1 MALSKIETQA
11 LDVGQ
16 IGGRRNLIING
27 AMQVAQRGTS
37 STATNFGSVDRFRPV
52 VGDMS
57 QLAITHSQSTDA
69 PDGFGYSFKVL
80 VDTPETSLGADA
92 RFTLLQNIE
101 SQNLQHLQFGTSGAK
116 SLTLSFW
123 VKSSITGTYSVLLY
137 ENDATRGRNVTYTV
151 DTADTWEFKTITVEG
166 DTSGTINNDNTSGL
180 SLYWGL
186 SGGSNY
192 TGTELTSWSAYTAVS
207 LLGGH
212 TTHTF
217 ATTDAAE
224 FYITGVQLEVGS
236 VATPFEHRSYGEE
249 LALCQRYFY
258 GMKPSTGT
266 SVWPATNENSA
277 NGMYAIINFPV
288 TMRSAPS
295 VAYNGTIT
303 GTGNFRVN
311 WVYSGSATISNFF
324 GSYQS
329 SPDSITIYGDKS
341 NSVYGTGY
349 AVGFEVSSG
358 LDGYFGM
365 SAEL

>member
-1 MALSKIETQA
+1 MSEILVNTIKKADGTGNLSVPAETGTVVTTA
-11 LDVGQ
+11 SPSL
-16 IGGRRNLIING
+16 GRRNLIING

-37 STATNFGSVDRFRPV
+37 STATGFGSVDSFRPV
-52 VGDMS
+52 VGGMS

-80 VDTPETSLGADA
+80 VDTPETSLGEAA
-92 RFTLLQNIE
+92 RFTLLHKIE
-101 SQNLQHLQFGTSGAK
+101 AQNLQHLQFGASGAK

-137 ENDATRGRNVTYTV
+137 ENNAERGRNETYTV

-180 SLYWGL
+180 ALYWGL
-186 SGGSNY
+186 SGGSSY

-212 TTHTF
+212 TAHTF

-249 LALCQRYFY
+249 LMLCRRYCQLITRSASEGDVLGNRIY
-258 GMKPSTGT
+258 GAVYSTTGT
-266 SVWPATNENSA
+266 FIFQPFVPPMRDTPDLTYTAAGSNGFSETYTGSHQLGLYDADDISA
-277 NGMYAIINFPV
+277 RIYNAI
-288 TMRSAPS
+288 A
-295 VAYNGTIT
+295 
-303 GTGNFRVN
+303 
-311 WVYSGSATISNFF
+311 
-324 GSYQS
+324 
-329 SPDSITIYGDKS
+329 
-341 NSVYGTGY
+341 
-349 AVGFEVSSG
+349 E
-358 LDGYFGM
+358 
-365 SAEL
+365 AEL